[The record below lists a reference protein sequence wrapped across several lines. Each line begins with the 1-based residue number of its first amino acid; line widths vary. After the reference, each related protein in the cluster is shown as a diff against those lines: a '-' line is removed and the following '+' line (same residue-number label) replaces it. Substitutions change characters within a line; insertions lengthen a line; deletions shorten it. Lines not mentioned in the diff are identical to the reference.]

1 MNEDRVIAV
10 IPSLGRNIDRLNCC
24 INSVKKYSN
33 FSNLKIILVDNSPDG
48 SLQNFYNVD
57 EVIGLGVNLGFVGAL
72 EIARRKFN
80 AKFIWTLQD
89 DMSFSTNVLEKL
101 LEEIETNNKLA
112 GVCPITVKN
121 NLFAGPR
128 SGKFK
133 NNIATQPYL
142 YPETGV
148 EISTLDREVD
158 YIFSS
163 GSLWRTDALKEIGGF
178 NLDLYPSMHIDID
191 TCFRLKQKN
200 WQVKLAPKAVIEHEG
215 SGSTPK
221 LLSKALGE
229 INLPLMGKAI
239 RPKVL
244 KYNELELEII
254 LSIVKRAS
262 FLFLD
267 VARLGNS
274 ETLQLDALMNEL
286 DNQRSQNLELHSHLQ
301 NVINSNSWKITK
313 PLRKF
318 REALRFKHST

>member
-10 IPSLGRNIDRLNCC
+10 IPSLGRNIDRLNHC

-48 SLQNFYNVD
+48 SLQNTYNVD
-57 EVIGLGVNLGFVGAL
+57 EVIGLGINLGFVGAI
-72 EIARRKFN
+72 EIVRRKFE
-80 AKFIWTLQD
+80 AEFIWTLQD
-89 DMSFSTNVLEKL
+89 DISFSTNVLSNLMK
-101 LEEIETNNKLA
+101 EIKTSSQLA
-112 GVCPITVKN
+112 AVCPITLNKN
-121 NLFAGPR
+121 LLSYPR
-128 SGKFK
+128 SGKFI
-133 NNIATQPYL
+133 NNDVTQWNL
-142 YPETGV
+142 YPESGT
-148 EISTLDREVD
+148 EISSLDTEVD
-158 YIFSS
+158 FIYSS
-163 GSLWRTDALKEIGGF
+163 GSLWRMSALEEINGF
-178 NLDLYPSMHIDID
+178 NLELYPLYHVDVD

-229 INLPLMGKAI
+229 INLPLMGKAN

-274 ETLQLDALMNEL
+274 ETMQLDSLINEL
-286 DNQRSQNLELHSHLQ
+286 DNQRSENLKLHSDLQ

-318 REALRFKHST
+318 REKFKI